1 MTILEE
7 ISISQVDFV
16 KSIAMFYIIILGN
29 FIPGIFTCSQ
39 KKFINSSKFVLLLIT
54 FMVFFFIV
62 TLVSDTG
69 NNMFIPPIQ
78 KLMYSIIYFIIFLFS
93 MRMDLRITLIILSLL
108 ILVYFIE
115 LNKNYYLK
123 TSEKIT
129 NMEEKNVYQDHAYWI
144 TLDFPTKIRLFP
156 VKPDQFEFVNKLERI
171 TYDVVV
177 VLIILGVIAYRGE
190 ITETLHKKTDL
201 SWFDVVIDTSE
212 CKITDRLPLSHYIK
226 AGLGYNI
233 RK

>member
-1 MTILEE
+1 MTLLEE
-7 ISISQVDFV
+7 ISISKVDFV
-16 KSIAMFYIIILGN
+16 KSIALFYIIILGN
-29 FIPGIFTCSQ
+29 FVPGIFTCSQ
-39 KKFINSSKFVLLLIT
+39 KKFINSSKFILILIT

-62 TLVSDTG
+62 TIVSDTG
-69 NNMFIPPIQ
+69 NNIFIPPIQ
-78 KLMYSIIYFIIFLFS
+78 KLMYTILYFIIFLFS

-115 LNKNYYLK
+115 LNKTYYLN
-123 TSEKIT
+123 TGDQIT
-129 NMEEKNVYQDHAYWI
+129 NMEEKSVYQDHAYWI

-156 VKPDQFEFVNKLERI
+156 VKPDQFEFVNKLETI
-171 TYDVVV
+171 IYYVVV

-190 ITETLHKKTDL
+190 ITETLHKKTDV
-201 SWFDVVIDTSE
+201 SWFDIVIDTNE